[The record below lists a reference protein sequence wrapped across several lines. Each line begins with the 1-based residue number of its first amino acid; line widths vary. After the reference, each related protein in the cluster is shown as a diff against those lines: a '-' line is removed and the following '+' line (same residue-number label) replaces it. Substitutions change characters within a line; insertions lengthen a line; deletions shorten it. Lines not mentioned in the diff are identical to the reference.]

1 MEELIIPNMGF
12 RHEVRYSKV
21 WAKVE
26 DSKLLFSSEYSE
38 KYSDELLKNSE
49 KKAREYWD
57 NLLFGIKIY
66 QISEVVKAPK
76 DTYTELYLY
85 KVFGNMKQDE
95 FHSTAYYTL
104 KRVFILY
111 SDLKERL
118 KK

>member
-1 MEELIIPNMGF
+1 MEEMIIPNMGF
-12 RHEVRYSKV
+12 RHEIRYSKV

-26 DSKLLFSSEYSE
+26 ESKLLFSSEYSE
-38 KYSDELLKNSE
+38 KYSDDLLKISE
-49 KKAREYWD
+49 EKAREYW
-57 NLLFGIKIY
+57 NNFLSGVKIY
-66 QISEVVKAPK
+66 PVSEVVKASK

-85 KVFGNMKQDE
+85 KVFGNMKQDD

-104 KRVFILY
+104 KRVFVLY